1 MSTIDEIKQ
10 KLDIVEVIN
19 NYTNLQKSGKNFR
32 ALCPFHSEKTPSFFV
47 FPDRQS
53 WHCFGACGTGGDIFS
68 FVMKKEGLDFG
79 QALRV
84 LAEKAGVTL
93 ISPEYKDKEDDQKK
107 ERLLE
112 INEAAASYYHH
123 ILQNTTVGQKA
134 RDYLATR
141 GISEQIIT
149 GFQLGFSPDSYDE
162 TRQYL
167 MAKGFGEKD
176 LFAAGLVLERDNGT
190 YYDRFRNRL
199 MFPIRNIKGG
209 IIGFGARALDNSLPK
224 YINSPQTAIFD
235 KGNSLYATDKAKEAI
250 RRKDFVIIMEGYMDV
265 LTAHQ
270 YGYDNSVASMGTALG
285 EKQLASLKNLS
296 RNIIIALDADLAGE
310 EAEMRIAETINIEE
324 IFQLDDF
331 EKVLDVDVKI
341 VVPSEGKDPDEEIRK
356 DAKLWQKSLEK
367 AKPIMDFVFD
377 MAKAKIK
384 SGTSKDKA
392 LVAERLLQL
401 ITKIERPV
409 LRGHYIQE
417 VARIL
422 RLRPNELSDQVNIMR
437 RNAKK
442 RATKNLANVRTN
454 EYSPFSYCPIE
465 QRCLSLLIRYPELRE
480 ECSDLNQDY
489 FEHDESKEIFFKW
502 QQSDNQE
509 SLRNNLDTV
518 LHPYLDEILKRS
530 FPPAI
535 MESEE
540 KRRKEFIECV
550 TRLREKLLRNSE
562 TQKADFLAAEAA
574 AGGKNADITK
584 LEEQGIEESIKLKQ
598 NFAAQNRRRHS
609 IV

>member
-10 KLDIVEVIN
+10 RLDIVEVIN

-47 FPDRQS
+47 FPDKQS

-68 FVMKKEGLDFG
+68 FIMKKEGLDFG

-84 LAEKAGVTL
+84 LAEKSGVTL
-93 ISPEYKDKEDDQKK
+93 TSPEYKDKEEDKK
-107 ERLLE
+107 KDRLLE

-123 ILQNTTVGQKA
+123 LLQNTTIGQKA
-134 RDYLATR
+134 RDYLVSR
-141 GISEQIIT
+141 DISEQIIT

-190 YYDRFRNRL
+190 FYDRFRNRL

-235 KGNSLYATDKAKEAI
+235 KSNSLYATDKAKEAI
-250 RRKDFVIIMEGYMDV
+250 RKKDFVIIMEGYMDV
-265 LTAHQ
+265 LAAHQ

-285 EKQLASLKNLS
+285 GKQLASLKNLS

-324 IFQLDDF
+324 IFELDDF
-331 EKVLDVDVKI
+331 EKILDVNVKI

-377 MAKAKIK
+377 MAKAKII
-384 SGTSKDKA
+384 SGTSKDKT
-392 LVAERLLQL
+392 LIAERLLQL
-401 ITKIERPV
+401 VAKIERPV

-422 RLRPNELSDQVNIMR
+422 RMRPNELSDQVNIMR

-442 RATKNLANVRTN
+442 RVTKNLTN
-454 EYSPFSYCPIE
+454 IHTAVHPVLSSCPIE
-465 QRCLSLLIRYPELRE
+465 GYCLSLLIRCPELRE
-480 ECSDLNQDY
+480 ECSGLNQDY
-489 FEHDESKEIFFKW
+489 FEHDENKEIFLKW
-502 QQSDNQE
+502 QQSNDQV
-509 SLRNNLDTV
+509 SLRNNLDIM
-518 LHPYLDEILKRS
+518 LHPYLDELLNRP

-535 MESEE
+535 IESEE
-540 KRRKEFIECV
+540 RRRKDFVECV
-550 TRLREKLLRNSE
+550 IRLREKLLKNLAAK
-562 TQKADFLAAEAA
+562 KAEILAAEAET
-574 AGGKNADITK
+574 GGKDADITK